1 MAFDIG
7 PYFAGARYA
16 VTTATAFG
24 AGIGLHSIYGVST
37 DQVTAGF
44 DHIFNGL
51 NEIAVGAGILAPIVA
66 GAWGVASSRFSSKV
80 ADVRAAAP
88 ADLASAVAKAAPT
101 VILDAAANVP
111 GTTQIRT
118 TPELAR
124 ATESP
129 KVVAAP
135 LTANP
140 RVA

>member
-7 PYFAGARYA
+7 PYLSSGRNVVSAVAGMAA
-16 VTTATAFG
+16 GVGIVSVSGVPVADVVT
-24 AGIGLHSIYGVST
+24 
-37 DQVTAGF
+37 GF
-44 DHIFNGL
+44 DHIFKGL
-51 NEIAVGAGILAPIVA
+51 NEIAIGAGFLTPVA
-66 GAWGVASSRFSSKV
+66 MGAWAFAKGRLSSKV
-80 ADVRAAAP
+80 ADVHAAAP
-88 ADLASAVAKAAPT
+88 ADLASAVAKAAPA